1 MEKWK
6 GILQVEALRQA
17 PSWDRSC
24 PPGWCAVMKCAL
36 RRLISSFPPN
46 LRASIIAQFSRTQH
60 GLQST
65 SCCAQGSGPHNN
77 WRRYMEL
84 TFLLPGF
91 THQEM
96 ERQRGNRFAQVSQE
110 VGVQPLSHDA
120 KSHSF
125 SLCHIISESTPWDQ
139 APNNLNGSSNI
150 F

>member
-1 MEKWK
+1 M
-6 GILQVEALRQA
+6 EALRQV
-17 PSWDRSC
+17 PFWNRGC
-24 PPGWCAVMKCAL
+24 PPGWRAVMKHAL
-36 RRLISSFPPN
+36 RRLISSFPLN
-46 LRASIIAQFSRTQH
+46 LRASIIAQFSRTQR

-120 KSHSF
+120 KSHSL
-125 SLCHIISESTPWDQ
+125 SLSHIISESAPRNQ